1 MSHSS
6 EIPLVQR
13 RLKGEHARTNVSRGR
28 DKIRTRTQEMQVL
41 LGTVLTTVIVVIL
54 LCYNFDILSSGKWNL
69 SPDVKIVD
77 SHLTRRRMTD
87 ELVEDINRPYVVVF
101 YSETCLGCKRIK
113 RPYYQIAHEFNDI
126 NFYAVPARMEDNKDL
141 ISEFELSFVPAL
153 YVVTKASGDVQRV
166 LYDGKPRYNEI
177 KVFLEKYIG
186 QISNSQ
192 QEDEENVRSKKKMA
206 RSEGWA

>member
-13 RLKGEHARTNVSRGR
+13 RGKGEHGRANASRGR

-41 LGTVLTTVIVVIL
+41 LGSVLTTVIVVLL
-54 LCYNFDILSSGKWNL
+54 LCYNLDILSSGKWNL
-69 SPDVKIVD
+69 STDVKIVD

-126 NFYAVPARMEDNKDL
+126 NFYAVPAKMEDNKEL
-141 ISEFELSFVPAL
+141 VSEFEISFVPAL
-153 YVVTKASGDVQRV
+153 YVVTKASGDVQRI
-166 LYDGKPRYNEI
+166 LYDGKPKYEDI
-177 KVFLEKYIG
+177 KVFLKKYIG

-192 QEDEENVRSKKKMA
+192 LEAEENVRSKKMA
-206 RSEGWA
+206 RSEGWV